1 VNARNKAAFGVAS
14 GVILAAAFALY
25 FVWFRTA
32 LSGRQAVLSL
42 MPGSAE
48 TVLFVDF
55 SDLRQAP
62 FFADLLA
69 WAPKPALDP
78 GYDQFRRDTGF
89 DYEKDLDRIAVTFE
103 KHGAQQVFF
112 AVASG
117 RFDQKKIKDYAAKSG
132 SVQKQDG
139 TEIFSLPVTGS
150 TEHIS
155 FTFLRNDLIA
165 FTNAADLSS
174 FLKPPKTSESAD
186 WHARFERVAG
196 SPFFVIL
203 RNDGIAEAIG
213 SQPGA
218 QSLAQRATGGLTS
231 PQLSSLLMQ
240 LQWIS
245 VAAKPQNDQL
255 RIIAE
260 GEGSE
265 ERSARQLADLLN
277 GVVLLARAGLGGA
290 RTQQQIGSA
299 TRDAYLE
306 LLKSVEVSR
315 VDRGDAK
322 SVRLMF
328 DVTPQLL
335 KSASSLTP
343 ASVPAV
349 R

>member
-1 VNARNKAAFGVAS
+1 MHSKKKAALGVA
-14 GVILAAAFALY
+14 GGLVVVAVFALY
-25 FVWFRTA
+25 FLWFSTA
-32 LSGRQAVLSL
+32 LPGRQAVLSL
-42 MPGSAE
+42 MPASSE
-48 TVLFVDF
+48 TVLFVDL

-78 GYDQFRRDTGF
+78 DYDQFRHNTGF
-89 DYEKDLDRIAVTFE
+89 DYEKDLNRIAVAFE
-103 KHGAQQVFF
+103 KHGTQQVFF
-112 AVASG
+112 AVANG

-132 SVQKQDG
+132 SVQKQAG
-139 TEIFSLPVTGS
+139 TEIFLLPVAGRP
-150 TEHIS
+150 EHIS

-174 FLKPPKTSESAD
+174 FLKSPKTSESAD

-203 RNDGIAEAIG
+203 RNDGIAQAMG

-240 LQWIS
+240 LQWLS
-245 VAAKPQNDQL
+245 VAAKPQNDRL

-277 GVVLLARAGLGGA
+277 GVVLLARAGLGGV
-290 RTQQQIGSA
+290 RTQQQVGSA
-299 TRDAYLE
+299 TRDAYLD

-335 KSASSLTP
+335 KSAPSPTP
-343 ASVPAV
+343 AAAPAL

>member
-1 VNARNKAAFGVAS
+1 MNAKTKVGVAT
-14 GVILAAAFALY
+14 GLILAAAFALY

-32 LSGRQAVLSL
+32 LPGRLAVLSL

-48 TVLFVDF
+48 TVLFVDLN
-55 SDLRQAP
+55 DMRQAP
-62 FFADLLA
+62 FFADLVA
-69 WAPKPALDP
+69 WAPKLALDP

-89 DYEKDLDRIAVTFE
+89 DYEKDLDRIAIAFE
-103 KHGAQQVFF
+103 KHGTQQIFF
-112 AVASG
+112 AVANG

-132 SVQKQDG
+132 LVQKQAG
-139 TEIFSLPVTGS
+139 TEIFSIPLTGS
-150 TEHIS
+150 PQRIS

-165 FTNAADLSS
+165 FTNAADLNS
-174 FLKPPKTSESAD
+174 FLKPPKTSENAD
-186 WHARFERVAG
+186 WHARFDRVAG

-203 RNDGIAEAIG
+203 RNDGIADAMG

-218 QSLAQRATGGLTS
+218 PSLAQRATGGLTS

-240 LQWIS
+240 LHWIS
-245 VAAKPQNDQL
+245 VAAKPQDDRL

-277 GVVLLARAGLGGA
+277 GVVLLARAGLGGV

-335 KSASSLTP
+335 KSVPSATP
-343 ASVPAV
+343 AATPAL

>member
-1 VNARNKAAFGVAS
+1 MQARKKLTFGIAS
-14 GVILAAAFALY
+14 GLILAAALALY
-25 FVWFRTA
+25 FLWFRTA
-32 LSGRQAVLSL
+32 LPGRDAVLSS

-48 TVLFVDF
+48 TVLFVDLN
-55 SDLRQAP
+55 DLRQAP
-62 FFADLLA
+62 FFADLIA
-69 WAPKPALDP
+69 WAPHPALDP
-78 GYDQFRRDTGF
+78 GYEQLRRDTGF
-89 DYEKDLDRIAVTFE
+89 DYEKDLDRVAVAFE
-103 KHGAQQVFF
+103 KHEAQHTFF
-112 AVASG
+112 AVANG
-117 RFDQKKIKDYAAKSG
+117 RFDQKKIKDFAAKSG
-132 SVQKQDG
+132 SVRKQAG
-139 TEIFSLPVTGS
+139 TEIFSIPVTGS
-150 TEHIS
+150 SERIS
-155 FTFLRNDLIA
+155 VTFLRNDLIA
-165 FTNAADLSS
+165 FTNAAELSS

-186 WHARFERVAG
+186 WHARFDRVAG
-196 SPFFVIL
+196 SPFFVVL

-218 QSLAQRATGGLTS
+218 QNLARRATGGLTS

-240 LQWIS
+240 LQWLS
-245 VAAKPQNDQL
+245 VAAKPQNDRL

-265 ERSARQLADLLN
+265 ERYARQLADLLN
-277 GVVLLARAGLGGA
+277 GVVLLARAGLGGV

-335 KSASSLTP
+335 KSAPSATP
-343 ASVPAV
+343 AATPAL

>member
-1 VNARNKAAFGVAS
+1 MNARKKITLIVACS
-14 GVILAAAFALY
+14 LILAAAFALC

-32 LSGRQAVLSL
+32 LPRRQAALSL
-42 MPGSAE
+42 MPGTAE
-48 TVLFVDF
+48 RVLFVDF

-78 GYDQFRRDTGF
+78 DYDQLRRDTGF
-89 DYEKDLDRIAVTFE
+89 DYEKDLDRLAIAFE
-103 KHGAQQVFF
+103 KHGSQKTFF
-112 AVASG
+112 AVANG

-132 SVQKQDG
+132 SVQKQAG
-139 TEIFSLPVTGS
+139 TEIFSIPVTGS
-150 TEHIS
+150 SERIS
-155 FTFLRNDLIA
+155 FTFLRRDLIA
-165 FTNAADLSS
+165 FSNAAELSS
-174 FLKPPKTSESAD
+174 FMKPPKTSESAD

-196 SPFFVIL
+196 SPFFAIL
-203 RNDGIAEAIG
+203 RNDGIADAIG

-245 VAAKPQNDQL
+245 VAAKPQNDRL

-265 ERSARQLADLLN
+265 ERNARQLADLLN
-277 GVVLLARAGLGGA
+277 GVVLLARAGLGGV
-290 RTQQQIGSA
+290 RTQQQLGAA

-306 LLKSVEVSR
+306 LLKSVEISR

-335 KSASSLTP
+335 KSAPSLTP
-343 ASVPAV
+343 TAVPAA

>member
-1 VNARNKAAFGVAS
+1 MNTRKKVSFGVAS
-14 GVILAAAFALY
+14 GLILAAAFALY

-32 LSGRQAVLSL
+32 LPGRQAVLSL
-42 MPGSAE
+42 TPGSSE
-48 TVLFVDF
+48 TVLFVDL
-55 SDLRQAP
+55 SDLRRAP

-89 DYEKDLDRIAVTFE
+89 DYEKDLDRVAVAFE
-103 KHGAQQVFF
+103 KHGTQQVFF
-112 AVASG
+112 AVANG

-132 SVQKQDG
+132 SVQKQAG
-139 TEIFSLPVTGS
+139 TQIFLLPVTGS
-150 TEHIS
+150 PERIS

-165 FTNAADLSS
+165 FTNAADLVS
-174 FLKPPKTSESAD
+174 FLKPPKTSDSAD
-186 WHARFERVAG
+186 WHARFDRVAG
-196 SPFFVIL
+196 SPFFAIL
-203 RNDGIAEAIG
+203 RNDGIAEAMG

-218 QSLAQRATGGLTS
+218 QSFAQRATGALAS

-240 LQWIS
+240 LQWLS
-245 VAAKPQNDQL
+245 VAAKPQNDRL

-277 GVVLLARAGLGGA
+277 GVTLLARAGLGGV

-299 TRDAYLE
+299 TRDAYLD

-335 KSASSLTP
+335 KSAPSATP
-343 ASVPAV
+343 AAPAA

>member
-1 VNARNKAAFGVAS
+1 MYDRKKVVFGFAV
-14 GVILAAAFALY
+14 GLILAAAFALY

-32 LSGRQAVLSL
+32 LPGRQAVLSL
-42 MPGSAE
+42 MPGSAQAA
-48 TVLFVDF
+48 LFVDLN
-55 SDLRQAP
+55 DLRQEP

-78 GYDQFRRDTGF
+78 AYDQFRRDTGF
-89 DYEKDLDRIAVTFE
+89 DYEKDLDRIAIAFE
-103 KHGAQQVFF
+103 KHGAQQTFF
-112 AVASG
+112 AVANG

-132 SVQKQDG
+132 SVQKQAG
-139 TEIFSLPVTGS
+139 TEIFSIPVTGS
-150 TEHIS
+150 PQRIS

-165 FTNAADLSS
+165 FSNAAELSS
-174 FLKPPKTSESAD
+174 FLQPPKTSENAD

-196 SPFFVIL
+196 SPSFAIL

-213 SQPGA
+213 SPPGA
-218 QSLAQRATGGLTS
+218 QSLAQRATGGLS
-231 PQLSSLLMQ
+231 APQLSSLLMQ

-245 VAAKPQNDQL
+245 VAAKPQNDRL

-265 ERSARQLADLLN
+265 ERNARQLADLLN

-290 RTQQQIGSA
+290 RTQQQIGST
-299 TRDAYLE
+299 TREAYLD

-328 DVTPQLL
+328 DVTPQFL
-335 KSASSLTP
+335 KSAPSATP
-343 ASVPAV
+343 AARPALQ
-349 R
+349 

>member
-1 VNARNKAAFGVAS
+1 MNARKKAAFGVA
-14 GVILAAAFALY
+14 GGMILAAAFVLY
-25 FVWFRTA
+25 FVWFRGA
-32 LSGRQAVLSL
+32 LPERVALLSL

-48 TVLFVDF
+48 TVLFVDLN
-55 SDLRQAP
+55 DLRQAP

-69 WAPKPALDP
+69 WAPTPALDP
-78 GYDQFRRDTGF
+78 AYDQFRRDTGF
-89 DYEKDLDRIAVTFE
+89 DYEKDLDRIAVAFE
-103 KHGAQQVFF
+103 KHEAQQIFF
-112 AVASG
+112 AVANG
-117 RFDQKKIKDYAAKSG
+117 GFDQKKIKDYAAKSG
-132 SVQKQDG
+132 SVQKQAG
-139 TEIFSLPVTGS
+139 TEIFSIPVTGS
-150 TEHIS
+150 LEHIS
-155 FTFLRNDLIA
+155 FTFLRSDLIA

-203 RNDGIAEAIG
+203 RNDGIAEAMG

-218 QSLAQRATGGLTS
+218 QRLAQRATGGLTS

-245 VAAKPQNDQL
+245 VAAKPQNDRL

-277 GVVLLARAGLGGA
+277 GVVLLARAGLGNA
-290 RTQQQIGSA
+290 RTQQQISA
-299 TRDAYLE
+299 PTRDVYIE

-322 SVRLMF
+322 SVRLIF
-328 DVTPQLL
+328 DATPQLL
-335 KSASSLTP
+335 KSAPSSSP
-343 ASVPAV
+343 AAAPVA

>member
-1 VNARNKAAFGVAS
+1 MNARKKFAFFVAAGL
-14 GVILAAAFALY
+14 ILAALFALY

-32 LSGRQAVLSL
+32 LPGRQAELSL

-48 TVLFVDF
+48 TVLFVDLN
-55 SDLRQAP
+55 DLRQAP
-62 FFADLLA
+62 FFADLLS

-78 GYDQFRRDTGF
+78 SYDQFRRDTGF
-89 DYEKDLDRIAVTFE
+89 DYEKDLDRIAVAFE
-103 KHGAQQVFF
+103 EHGAQQVFF
-112 AVASG
+112 AVANG
-117 RFDQKKIKDYAAKSG
+117 RFDQKKIKAYTAKSG
-132 SVQKQDG
+132 SVQNQAG
-139 TEIFSLPVTGS
+139 TEIFLLPVTGS
-150 TEHIS
+150 PERIS

-165 FTNAADLSS
+165 FTNAADLYSL
-174 FLKPPKTSESAD
+174 LKPPKTSESAD

-203 RNDGIAEAIG
+203 RNDGIAEAMG

-245 VAAKPQNDQL
+245 VAAKPQNDRL

-265 ERSARQLADLLN
+265 ERSARQLADLLT
-277 GVVLLARAGLGGA
+277 GVVLLARAGLGGV

-306 LLKSVEVSR
+306 LLKSAEVSR

-335 KSASSLTP
+335 KSAPASTP
-343 ASVPAV
+343 AAAPAA

>member
-1 VNARNKAAFGVAS
+1 MHARKKAALGVAS
-14 GVILAAAFALY
+14 GLILATAFTLY
-25 FVWFRTA
+25 FVWFRTV
-32 LSGRQAVLSL
+32 LLGRQAVSSL

-48 TVLFVDF
+48 TVLFVDLN
-55 SDLRQAP
+55 DLRHAP
-62 FFADLLA
+62 FFVDLLA

-78 GYDQFRRDTGF
+78 SYEQFRHDTGF
-89 DYEKDLDRIAVTFE
+89 DYEKDLDRIAVAFE
-103 KHGAQQVFF
+103 KHEAQQIFF
-112 AVASG
+112 AVANG
-117 RFDQKKIKDYAAKSG
+117 RFDQKKIRDYATKSG
-132 SVQKQDG
+132 SVQKQAG
-139 TEIFSLPVTGS
+139 REIFLLPVTGS
-150 TEHIS
+150 PERIS

-174 FLKPPKTSESAD
+174 FLKPPKTSENAD
-186 WHARFERVAG
+186 WHARFDRVAG
-196 SPFFVIL
+196 SPFFIIL

-213 SQPGA
+213 SPDT

-231 PQLSSLLMQ
+231 PQLSSLLLQ

-245 VAAKPQNDQL
+245 VAGKPQNDRL

-265 ERSARQLADLLN
+265 EKSARQLADLLN

-290 RTQQQIGSA
+290 RTQQQIGST

-335 KSASSLTP
+335 KSAPSATP
-343 ASVPAV
+343 AATPSPK
-349 R
+349 